1 MKRNIVFL
9 KLISLVMAFFVV
21 LTAMLSMLYIKRYIF
36 YFPGAEVVNAVFGID
51 SIQNHYGEN
60 HELISS
66 PETEMIDDPYLHY
79 GVGIESCDEPFREG
93 SRVIENAEIDTVYI
107 NWNYGNINI
116 VETDDT
122 AVSMSTGPGA
132 YSFGYRVSGSSLEI
146 QYSGSDR
153 GNSLNSDAGKNLTV
167 KLPESSGVN
176 SKGGYNIT
184 VASSVSDINIRD
196 LAVNDFNVSV
206 KYGDITVNNCKI
218 NTMNSEIGEGDLYL
232 NGYVSDINAGINS
245 FGNIDCKFEKAAKN
259 INFKVWVGSVTVRV
273 PKDIPGYLV
282 KVDTGMGNSGLSFQS
297 DFNYDHKGDSLYT
310 YGDES
315 LFVNVKI
322 GDGGEG
328 DVSVL
333 ELKN

>member
-9 KLISLVMAFFVV
+9 KLVSLVMAFFVV

-36 YFPGAEVVNAVFGID
+36 YFPGAEVVNAFFGID

-60 HELISS
+60 NEFIWYSKN
-66 PETEMIDDPYLHY
+66 EMINDNSYLY
-79 GVGIESCDEPFREG
+79 DRVGIESCDEPFKEG
-93 SRVIENAEIDTVYI
+93 SGVIENAEIDTVYI
-107 NWNYGNINI
+107 NWNYGDINI

-122 AVSMSTGPGA
+122 AVSISEGLSA
-132 YSFGYRVSGSSLEI
+132 YSFSYRVMGSSLEI
-146 QYSGSDR
+146 QYSGSGQGD
-153 GNSLNSDAGKNLTV
+153 LWNSDGEKNLTV
-167 KLPESSGVN
+167 KLPESSSMNG
-176 SKGGYNIT
+176 KGGYNIT
-184 VASSVSDINIRD
+184 VASSASDVSIRD
-196 LAVNDFNVSV
+196 LKVNDFNVSV

-218 NTMNSEIGEGDLYL
+218 NTMNSEIAEGDLYV

-259 INFKVWVGSVTVRV
+259 INFKVGEGSVTVRV

-282 KVDTGMGNSGLSFQS
+282 KVDWTEMGHSGLSFQS
-297 DFNYDHKGDSLYT
+297 DFKYEHKGDSLYT

-315 LFVNVKI
+315 LFVNVEI
-322 GDGGEG
+322 GDG

-333 ELKN
+333 ELKK